1 MSTYTYSRRR
11 FLQSAALAGA
21 GLALGACGG
30 GAGSGKGGTLKYW
43 NQFFPTS
50 STTDKS
56 LKRDDFWVVQSAKR
70 FSEAHGITVEVSD
83 LPGDDSAFTK
93 FRTAGVARNGPDVAS
108 LWSGSYTFGLK
119 NYIEPLDSYLDN
131 GYRSTLTGWD
141 VGTEGLVAEKGTIYG
156 VPPGNDGI
164 AAVYFDSRVLDRAG
178 AKVSEDTVLEW
189 DEWLDV
195 LRKIK
200 ATGVT
205 PLALGNGDYTLF
217 SLFYWIAQVTG
228 GETGLRDL
236 GDGTRKFNDSALQA
250 VVRQWLQLVPYTLA
264 SPSTMDDPIGQIAA
278 GKASTVIQGPWAISD
293 LRNVLGDDVLMTRL
307 PNINATAPVRDSGIG
322 GPGGDLVVTKYS
334 KQKDEAV
341 AFIKHLT
348 SKAEQL
354 DRIKNHPHEDI
365 KFPNLAGLD
374 LASLFT
380 DSLLVR
386 QAEWVNQKFVFY
398 ADNIWPTDLVNEI
411 YAQAQL
417 IWAGKKTP
425 EAFLSALDD
434 KRDSIVKNGGNK

>member
-1 MSTYTYSRRR
+1 MGTNAYSRRR
-11 FLQSAALAGA
+11 FLQSMTLAGGA
-21 GLALGACGG
+21 LALGACGG
-30 GAGSGKGGTLKYW
+30 GSGSGKGGTLTYW

-50 STTDKS
+50 SSTDKS
-56 LKRDDFWVVQSAKR
+56 LKRDDFWVIQSAKR
-70 FSEAHGITVEVSD
+70 FADANGINVVVTD

-108 LWSGSYTFGLK
+108 LWSGAYTFGLK
-119 NYIEPLDSYLDN
+119 SYITPLDKYVD
-131 GYRSTLTGWD
+131 GAYRSTLTGWE
-141 VGTEGLVAEKGTIYG
+141 VGTEGLVAGKGTLYG
-156 VPPGNDGI
+156 IPPANDGI

-189 DEWLDV
+189 DQWLEV
-195 LRKIK
+195 LRRIK

-236 GDGTRKFNDSALQA
+236 GDGTRKFNDPALQA
-250 VVRQWLQLVPYTLA
+250 VVRQWLQLVPYALPN
-264 SPSTMDDPIGQIAA
+264 PSTMDDPVAQVGA
-278 GKASTVIQGPWAISD
+278 GKAAVVVQGPWAIAG
-293 LRNVLGDDVLMTRL
+293 LRDVLGQNVLMTRL
-307 PNINATAPVRDSGIG
+307 PNINATAPIRDSGIG
-322 GPGGDLVVTKYS
+322 GPGGDFVVTSYS
-334 KQKDEAV
+334 KHKDEAA

-348 SKAEQL
+348 SKTEQL
-354 DRIKNHPHEDI
+354 DRIKNHPHEDV
-365 KFPNLAGLD
+365 KFPNLTGVD

-380 DSLLVR
+380 DPLLVR

-434 KRDSIVKNGGNK
+434 KRDSIVKNGSK